1 MVSKEKYYKLAEKQ
15 EQLITY
21 LTNNDDERIEMLNQF
36 YKITKEIDEFKYNEE
51 EWWDYQIMIK
61 WERC

>member
-51 EWWDYQIMIK
+51 E
-61 WERC
+61 

>member
-61 WERC
+61 WE